1 MAVFFYFAASNVN
14 LMLCELK
21 FKVNTI
27 LFYKFT
33 QSKYR
38 TMTNDENKMYV
49 LKVNYSVIDVS
60 KKKSKRKITRK
71 KEKLY
76 LVKDPETIEDKLKEL
91 EDTLLEIESGG
102 KTTLIEKA
110 QDLIKRF
117 GNRCNTTYY
126 SMLRT

>member
-1 MAVFFYFAASNVN
+1 
-14 LMLCELK
+14 
-21 FKVNTI
+21 
-27 LFYKFT
+27 
-33 QSKYR
+33 
-38 TMTNDENKMYV
+38 MTTEDKKMYV

-76 LVKDPETIEDKLKEL
+76 LVKDPDTIEEKLREL
-91 EDTLLEIESGG
+91 EDTLLEIESDH

-110 QDLIKRF
+110 QDLLKRF

>member
-1 MAVFFYFAASNVN
+1 
-14 LMLCELK
+14 MLCELK

-60 KKKSKRKITRK
+60 KKKNKRKITRK